1 MWRTDMSKKNAVYCI
16 LLVFAFIIYSFSG
29 VFTKLASRVDFL
41 SIEYCL
47 YFAIVILILAIYA
60 VLWQIILKSIPLS
73 QAYLFKSSSV
83 IFSLL
88 FASCL
93 FGEHITL
100 QNLVGASIIIAGIIV
115 NSYSYSS

>member
-1 MWRTDMSKKNAVYCI
+1 MWKADMSKKSAVYSI
-16 LLVFAFIIYSFSG
+16 LLVFAFIIYSSSG
-29 VFTKLASRVDFL
+29 VFTKLASKVDFL

-47 YFAIVILILAIYA
+47 YFSIVILILAIYA
-60 VLWQIILKSIPLS
+60 ILWQILLKSTPLT
-73 QAYLFKSSSV
+73 QAYLYKSLTV

-100 QNLVGASIIIAGIIV
+100 QNLVGASTIIAGIIV